1 MREKII
7 EIILKYA
14 ENDNVSIDADTS
26 LVTDLGLTSLDILKI
41 SMNLEEEFGIEFDE
55 DEVAEITTLGD
66 LEDCIKRLQEN

>member
-7 EIILKYA
+7 EIILKYT

>member
-7 EIILKYA
+7 EIISKYA
-14 ENDNVSIDADTS
+14 ENDNVSIDTDTS

-66 LEDCIKRLQEN
+66 LEDCIKRLLEN

>member
-7 EIILKYA
+7 EIISKYA

-55 DEVAEITTLGD
+55 DEVAEITTFGD